1 MLLPEA
7 VEPLA

>member
-1 MLLPEA
+1 VLLPEA